1 MNNNETREMT
11 KNKTKNNKIKNNAIE
26 NRLNI

>member
-1 MNNNETREMT
+1 MSNNETREMT

-26 NRLNI
+26 NRLNM